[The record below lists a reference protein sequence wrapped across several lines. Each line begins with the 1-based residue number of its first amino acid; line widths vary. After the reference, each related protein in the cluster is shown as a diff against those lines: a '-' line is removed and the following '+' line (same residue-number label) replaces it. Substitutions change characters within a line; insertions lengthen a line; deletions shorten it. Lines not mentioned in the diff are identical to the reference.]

1 MRTRGRKLALASALW
16 LVGCCACAATPETP
30 ALSAPNVVAI
40 TPRLVTSGQP
50 PAQTLAALGSQGFQA
65 VIYLAPPT
73 VNDAVRD
80 EAVIVGR
87 QGLVYANIPIR
98 FDGPTEQDYE
108 AFAAMLGA
116 LAERKVLVHCQ
127 INMRASSLVF
137 LYRAIALKDDPERA
151 YDAVARIWSPD
162 GAWKRFIVTMLRK
175 HGVGF
180 EPY

>member
-1 MRTRGRKLALASALW
+1 MRSRKLVLASAVALA
-16 LVGCCACAATPETP
+16 GCGASAATPDTP

-40 TPRLVTSGQP
+40 TQRLITSGQP

-73 VNDAVRD
+73 VHDAVRD

-87 QGLVYANIPIR
+87 QGLVYANIPIS
-98 FDGPTEQDYE
+98 FDGPTERDYE
-108 AFAAMLGA
+108 AFAAVLGA
-116 LAERKVLVHCQ
+116 LADRKVLVHCQ

-137 LYRAIALKDDPERA
+137 LYRVIALKENPEHA

-162 GAWKRFIVTMLRK
+162 GVWKRFIVTMLRK

>member
-1 MRTRGRKLALASALW
+1 MRSRELAAGLALLLAAGS
-16 LVGCCACAATPETP
+16 ACAATAEAT

-50 PAQTLAALGSQGFQA
+50 PAKTLAALASQGFQA

-73 VNDAVRD
+73 VHDAVRD

-87 QGLVYANIPIR
+87 QGLVFANIPIR
-98 FDGPTEQDYE
+98 FDDPTERDYE
-108 AFAAMLGA
+108 AFAAMLGG
-116 LAERKVLVHCQ
+116 LADRKVLVHCQ

-137 LYRAIALKDDPERA
+137 LYRVIALKENPDHA
-151 YDAVARIWSPD
+151 YEAVARIWSPD
-162 GAWKRFIVTMLRK
+162 GVWKRFIVTMLRK